1 MPVFKSNIFY
11 LYCNES
17 INAINKAPE
26 GYELWI
32 EQANAKLNEV
42 ENIDIDIQDS
52 IVTVYKKD
60 GSVKAENVKGDK
72 GDPGEQGPQGIQG
85 PEGPQGPQGV
95 EGPQGKAGAVKF
107 IPVNELPTENIEL
120 DAIYLLPSEEPEEQ
134 NIFYEYVYIN
144 GAWEKTGGGAS
155 VDLSDYATIDY
166 VDDAIANAGGGSE
179 EIKVYVTNKSLTG
192 AGINTTISSLSN
204 DPIYTAIQENTQ
216 ETDTGFILKPFII
229 KDGNN
234 FFLFKPVY
242 YTHRGFK
249 HSQNSFI
256 YMAEEHNYSL
266 KLTSQVG
273 GSGAWIRKQLKMTSD
288 NSIEFVPTENN
299 QPATKKYVDDAI
311 SNTITNTLEGNY

>member
-1 MPVFKSNIFY
+1 MDI
-11 LYCNES
+11 E
-17 INAINKAPE
+17 INKGVTIDMSNDSSQFIRGPRGFS
-26 GYELWI
+26 GYEL
-32 EQANAKLNEV
+32 AK
-42 ENIDIDIQDS
+42 Q
-52 IVTVYKKD
+52 
-60 GSVKAENVKGDK
+60 KGFIGTEEAWLASLVGPQGPEGK
-72 GDPGEQGPQGIQG
+72 QGPQGVEGPEGKQG

-155 VDLSDYATIDY
+155 VDLSNYATTDY

-192 AGINTTISSLSN
+192 AGINTTISSLTN

-216 ETDTGFILKPFII
+216 ETDTGFILKSFII
-229 KDGNN
+229 KDGND

-242 YTHRGFK
+242 YRHRGMK

-288 NSIEFVPTENN
+288 NSTAFTPDSDYN
-299 QPATKKYVDDAI
+299 PATKKYVDDAI
-311 SNTITNTLEGNY
+311 ATAIASLQG